1 MPRRLIMSDID
12 GTFLNSQKQIPPETI
27 AVCRRLYQEQDVRFA
42 LASGRGMAG
51 IRPVAETFGLP
62 VFILPCNGAEIYDET
77 GNLIRRKTLSFQDV
91 PVIKKAVFEINPQ
104 IETIVYAGQDWVAD
118 EFTDIVK
125 GECYVMPTKPV
136 IGPFETVVDASV
148 PVLKIICVGTP
159 ENTSAL
165 AERLSPSF
173 LQYDLYKSQNY
184 ILEIVAKNVNKAAGL
199 DFLCGR
205 CGIDTAQTIAF
216 GDGYND
222 IDMLE
227 RAGTGIA
234 MANAPDDVKKHAKK
248 VTLSNDDNGI
258 ATALKEIFDISFA

>member
-12 GTFLNSQKQIPPETI
+12 GTFLNSQKQIPSETI
-27 AVCRRLYQEQDVRFA
+27 EICRHLYQEKKTRFA

-51 IRPVAETFGLP
+51 IRPVADAFGLP

-77 GNLIRRKTLSFQDV
+77 GRLICQKTLLFQDV
-91 PVIKKAVFEINPQ
+91 PAIKKTVKEINPQ

-118 EFTDIVK
+118 EFTDIVR

-136 IGPFETVVDASV
+136 IGSFETVVSPAA
-148 PVLKIICVGTP
+148 PVLKVICVGTP
-159 ENTSAL
+159 ENTAEL
-165 AERLSPSF
+165 AERLRPV
-173 LQYDLYKSQNY
+173 LPQYDLYKSQNY

-199 DFLCGR
+199 DFLCRR

-222 IDMLE
+222 IDMLKC
-227 RAGTGIA
+227 AGIGIA
-234 MANAPDDVKKHAKK
+234 MANAPDDVKRHADKI
-248 VTLSNDDNGI
+248 TRSNDDNGI
-258 ATALKEIFDISFA
+258 AAALKEIFY